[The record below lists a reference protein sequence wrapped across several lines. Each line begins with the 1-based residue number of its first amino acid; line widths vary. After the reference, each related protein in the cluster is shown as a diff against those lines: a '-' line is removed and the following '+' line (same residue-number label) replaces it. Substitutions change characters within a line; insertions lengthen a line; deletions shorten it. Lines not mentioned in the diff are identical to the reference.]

1 MITNGT
7 SKPDLASQITKILNE
22 EPGLSVKE
30 LAERLKT
37 NRQFMAGVLKVLE
50 EHQEVSCRQ
59 VGPARIYFV
68 HPSNKGSLN
77 NGDQEI

>member
-7 SKPDLASQITKILNE
+7 DKQDFTSQIKEILGK

-30 LAERLKT
+30 LSERLKT

-50 EHQEVSCRQ
+50 ERQEVSCRQ
-59 VGPARIYFV
+59 VGPARIYYV
-68 HPSNKGSLN
+68 HPKSKRSLK
-77 NGDQEI
+77 NGN

>member
-7 SKPDLASQITKILNE
+7 DKTELTGKIREILSK

-30 LAERLKT
+30 LSERLNT

-50 EHQEVSCRQ
+50 ERGDVSCRQ
-59 VGPARIYFV
+59 VGPARIYYAIND
-68 HPSNKGSLN
+68 SREGQNAG
-77 NGDQEI
+77 

>member
-7 SKPDLASQITKILNE
+7 GKTDFTPKIREILTG

-30 LAERLKT
+30 LAEKLGT

-50 EHQEVSCRQ
+50 ERGEVSFRQ
-59 VGPARIYFV
+59 VGPARIYYLR
-68 HPSNKGSLN
+68 PGYDDKAINK
-77 NGDQEI
+77 

>member
-7 SKPDLASQITKILNE
+7 DKPELTHQVIKLLSK

-30 LAERLKT
+30 LAEKLKA

-50 EHQEVSCRQ
+50 ERREVTFRQ
-59 VGPARIYFV
+59 VGPARIYYAASV
-68 HPSNKGSLN
+68 SEKT
-77 NGDQEI
+77 

>member
-1 MITNGT
+1 MITNE
-7 SKPDLASQITKILNE
+7 SNKPGFASTITEILDK
-22 EPGLSVKE
+22 EPGLTVKE

-50 EHQEVSCRQ
+50 EYQKVSCRQ

-68 HPSNKGSLN
+68 HPNNKGSLN
-77 NGDQEI
+77 NGN

>member
-7 SKPDLASQITKILNE
+7 DKPDFACRIKEILDK

-30 LAERLKT
+30 LSERLKT

-50 EHQEVSCRQ
+50 ERQEVSCRQ
-59 VGPARIYFV
+59 VGPARIYYV
-68 HPSNKGSLN
+68 HPMTKRSLN
-77 NGDQEI
+77 NGN